1 MTVTTPVD
9 HTVVRV
15 AMRVPLLRRLVGFYR
30 HIAFDLPRTTT
41 AVGIGLLLGIAA
53 IRLYLLA
60 EYDQPAYLA
69 AYFIVLGACAT
80 LAALAMLAGRW
91 LVIVRAG
98 WALGSVVALA
108 SLAMY
113 LASRTIG
120 LPQLP
125 ELVGRWEYAPGTLGM
140 ALSGAF
146 LATHF
151 AVLTRLTVSWPM
163 HQEWHD

>member
-1 MTVTTPVD
+1 MTAT
-9 HTVVRV
+9 TVVRV
-15 AMRVPLLRRLVGFYR
+15 AMRVPVLGKLVSFYR
-30 HIAFDLPRTTT
+30 YIAFDLPRTTT
-41 AVGIGLLLGIAA
+41 AVAVALLLGIEA

-60 EYDQPAYLA
+60 EYSLPTYLA
-69 AYFIVLGACAT
+69 AYFIVLSACAT
-80 LAALAMLAGRW
+80 LAVLAMLAGRW
-91 LVIVRAG
+91 RRLVRGA
-98 WALGSVVALA
+98 WALGSLVALA

-113 LASRTIG
+113 LASRTAG

-125 ELVGRWEYAPGTLGM
+125 QLVGQWDYAPGTLAM

-151 AVLTRLTVSWPM
+151 AVLTRLTVCWPM

>member
-1 MTVTTPVD
+1 MTTITPTDQVL
-9 HTVVRV
+9 VKL
-15 AMRVPLLRRLVGFYR
+15 AMRVPLLGKLVSFYR

-41 AVGIGLLLGIAA
+41 AVGVGLLLGIEA

-60 EYDQPAYLA
+60 EYDQPAYLCG
-69 AYFIVLGACAT
+69 YFIVLGAFAT
-80 LAALAMLAGRW
+80 LASVAMLAGRW
-91 LVIVRAG
+91 PRLVRVG
-98 WALGSVVALA
+98 WALGSLVALA

-113 LASRTIG
+113 LVSRTAG

-125 ELVGRWEYAPGTLGM
+125 QAVGRWDYAPGTLAM

-151 AVLTRLTVSWPM
+151 AVLTRMTVSWPM

>member
-1 MTVTTPVD
+1 MT
-9 HTVVRV
+9 
-15 AMRVPLLRRLVGFYR
+15 ALVSFYR

-41 AVGIGLLLGIAA
+41 AAGIALLLGMAA
-53 IRLYLLA
+53 IRLCLLA
-60 EYDQPAYLA
+60 EHDQPTYLA
-69 AYFIVLGACAT
+69 AYFTVLGACAM
-80 LAALAMLAGRW
+80 LAALGMLAGRW
-91 LVIVRAG
+91 LAIVRAG

-125 ELVGRWEYAPGTLGM
+125 QLIGRWDYAPGTLGM
-140 ALSGAF
+140 VLSGAF

-151 AVLTRLTVSWPM
+151 AVLTGRTVSWPL

>member
-9 HTVVRV
+9 HTVVKV
-15 AMRVPLLRRLVGFYR
+15 AMRVPVVGRLVGFYR

-41 AVGIGLLLGIAA
+41 AAGIALLLGIAA

-60 EYDQPAYLA
+60 EYDQPTYLA

-80 LAALAMLAGRW
+80 LAVLGMLAGRW
-91 LVIVRAG
+91 PAIVRAG
-98 WALGSVVALA
+98 WVLGSVVALA

-125 ELVGRWEYAPGTLGM
+125 QLVGRWEYAPGTLGM

-146 LATHF
+146 VATHF
-151 AVLTRLTVSWPM
+151 AVLTRMTVSWPM